1 MKKQKFIF
9 KLSKTVSSE
18 SYQSEQ
24 ESSTP
29 LLKLAH
35 EDHRHFVLEQE
46 KNVVETQMMKN
57 HNSGLQQKE
66 VL

>member
-1 MKKQKFIF
+1 MKIIDILYWNK
-9 KLSKTVSSE
+9 
-18 SYQSEQ
+18 
-24 ESSTP
+24 
-29 LLKLAH
+29 
-35 EDHRHFVLEQE
+35 E